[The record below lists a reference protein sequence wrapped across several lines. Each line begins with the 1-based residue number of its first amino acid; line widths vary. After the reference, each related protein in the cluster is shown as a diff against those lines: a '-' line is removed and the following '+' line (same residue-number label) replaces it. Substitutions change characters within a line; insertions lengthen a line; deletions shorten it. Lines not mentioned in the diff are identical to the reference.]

1 MALAVAAASLTAGT
15 ARAQMGNL
23 GNLSDPWLFFDPG
36 PWLTYDLGPMETR
49 LGGRFVLDA
58 SKYSYANPSRSGVDF
73 TEIRPRLSGRMEGL
87 TWLVEGDAV
96 GLRTPHHLYEAW
108 ASYEFFR
115 ALRLTAG
122 QLRVAF
128 GTEFAT
134 DPANLPFHGLAFPSY
149 LDGRYDLGARLDG
162 ELFGPAL
169 FYEATATTGDGFG
182 LEGHRRRSP
191 LYALRLLVHPLGWLE
206 DTGSAGRTFL
216 RGLYAGFAEGRMED
230 FDDPVIL
237 ATPDRHV
244 VFMTP
249 DLAGRAGSLRHM
261 EAGLHG
267 GPWRA
272 SWELAHVTAAD
283 VPIPTGREDMD
294 QLTSWQAAFA
304 WNLTGQEQVLRRGRW
319 EGGPRNGFALL
330 PADWIPGRLEASVRY
345 ANADVDRDLF
355 NYGFT
360 NYVMSTQEVRT
371 FSTFLSWAP
380 FANRSEEKLRL
391 GFGFVRTIADHELA
405 KFGGTNR
412 DSTYTF
418 RIELDL

>member
-1 MALAVAAASLTAGT
+1 
-15 ARAQMGNL
+15 
-23 GNLSDPWLFFDPG
+23 
-36 PWLTYDLGPMETR
+36 METH

-73 TEIRPRLSGRMEGL
+73 TEVRPRISGRMDAL
-87 TWLVEGDAV
+87 TWVVEGDAV

-108 ASYEFFR
+108 ASYEFFP

-128 GTEFAT
+128 GTEFGT
-134 DPANLPFHGLAFPSY
+134 DPANLAFHGYAFPSY

-162 ELFGPAL
+162 DLGSAL
-169 FYEATATTGDGFG
+169 FYEATATAGRGFG
-182 LEGHRRRSP
+182 LEGHQRRSP
-191 LYALRLLVHPLGWLE
+191 LYALRLIVHPLGWLAE
-206 DTGSAGRTFL
+206 NDSAGRTFL
-216 RGLYAGFAEGRMED
+216 RGLYGGLAVGRMED
-230 FDDPVIL
+230 FKDPVIL

-249 DLAGRAGSLRHM
+249 DLGGRAGSLRHM
-261 EAGLHG
+261 EAGFHA

-272 SWELAHVTAAD
+272 SWELADVTAED
-283 VPIPTGREDMD
+283 VLTPAGREDMD
-294 QLTSWQAAFA
+294 QMSSWQASFA

-319 EGGPRNGFALL
+319 EGGARKGFALI
-330 PADWIPGRLEASVRY
+330 PRDRVPGRLEASVRY
-345 ANADVDRDLF
+345 SNADIDRDLF
-355 NYGFT
+355 NHGYT

-380 FANRSEEKLRL
+380 FEDRCGEKLRL

-412 DSTYTF
+412 DSTYVF
-418 RIELDL
+418 RIEMDL